1 MLTRHTRYP
10 NKIFLQRAIFALAL
24 TLLIAAVVFLLLV
37 VFHVEFQGNST
48 PQTIHTN
55 TTVIKNSEPVVEL
68 PSRLQIPVINVDVAI
83 AYAGLTS
90 DGAMDIKKNPEEVA
104 WYDLGPRPGEIG
116 NAVIA
121 GHYGWTA
128 TGEAAVFNN
137 LHKLNKGDEISV
149 IDDKGVNTTFVVRES
164 RKYDPDADA
173 SSVFKSND
181 GKAHLNL
188 ITCDGVWE
196 NSKNTYSNRLVVFTD
211 KK

>member
-37 VFHVEFQGNST
+37 VFHVEFQDNST
-48 PQTIHTN
+48 PQTIH

-149 IDDKGVNTTFVVRES
+149 IDDKGANTTFVVRES